1 MLAMVDAKLES
12 SNRLRLRAQPKLAKI
27 RRLLMLSRQM
37 LTSRR
42 VADEEE
48 EEILNLKSRVRM
60 LVLTRIVRVSKI
72 LWRTIQIQPKR
83 EGIEAD
89 EETRLLREMM
99 LLTRERIRG
108 SRMARQIRTKLLEM
122 TSPRVEPRV
131 ASPTIEEESL

>member
-72 LWRTIQIQPKR
+72 LWRTIQSQPKR
-83 EGIEAD
+83 EGTGAD
-89 EETRLLREMM
+89 EEARLLRERMM
-99 LLTRERIRG
+99 LTRERIRG
-108 SRMARQIRTKLLEM
+108 SRRARQIRTKLLEM
-122 TSPRVEPRV
+122 TSQRVEPRV